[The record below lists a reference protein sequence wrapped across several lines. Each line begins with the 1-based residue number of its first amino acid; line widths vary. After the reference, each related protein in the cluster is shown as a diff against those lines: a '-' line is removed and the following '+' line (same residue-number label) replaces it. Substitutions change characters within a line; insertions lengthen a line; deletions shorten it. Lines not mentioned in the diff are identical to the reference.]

1 MNSELAA
8 ALAAFNLP
16 APTQLPLTI
25 EELRA
30 LTNATTAALRAY
42 EEPRL
47 PPASA
52 YVVKDVTIPA
62 TGGGEFSVRTVVP
75 VVEDPDE
82 TFPVLVNLH
91 GGGWSVA
98 TADIDDYFL
107 RRLSVELKLSTVNV
121 DYRLAPEHPFPA
133 GLDDA
138 LSALKWTVT
147 NAAAL
152 KADLSKGFL
161 VGGESSG
168 GNVAA
173 VVSLL
178 TRDDP
183 FFKEHPLTGQLLR
196 EPMVI
201 HPDLYPEN
209 LKSELRAMEE
219 HNDAPLMTREGIDL
233 MIKWYNAPKAD
244 PRFSPL
250 LAPSH
255 KGLPR
260 AFIQVMG
267 VDMLRDDGIV
277 YGKVLKEAGVETKV
291 DLHPGLLHG
300 FYYYFPALE
309 VSEKV
314 RVAVKEGVE
323 WLLRRR
329 E

>member
-8 ALAAFNLP
+8 ALAALNLP
-16 APTQLPLTI
+16 TPTRLPTI
-25 EELRA
+25 EETRA
-30 LTNATTAALRAY
+30 LLNATIAALKAF

-62 TGGGEFSVRTVVP
+62 SGGGAFSVRTVVP
-75 VVEDPDE
+75 VVEDAGE

-91 GGGWSVA
+91 GGGWSIG
-98 TADIDDYFL
+98 TADLDDYFL

-121 DYRLAPEHPFPA
+121 EYRLAPEHPFPA
-133 GLDDA
+133 VLDDA
-138 LSALKWTVT
+138 LAALKWTVT
-147 NAAAL
+147 NASAL
-152 KADLSKGFL
+152 KVDLSKGFL
-161 VGGESSG
+161 VGGQSAG
-168 GNVAA
+168 GNVSA
-173 VVSLL
+173 VVSQLA
-178 TRDDP
+178 RDDP

-201 HPDLYPEN
+201 HPDCYPEN

-219 HNDAPLMTREGIDL
+219 NKDAPLMTREHIDL
-233 MIKWYNAPKAD
+233 MIEWYNAPIAD

-267 VDMLRDDGIV
+267 FDRLRDDGIV

-291 DLHPGLLHG
+291 EVHPGLLHG

-323 WLLRRR
+323 WLLKRRD
-329 E
+329 